1 MRYVNICRLLVKLKF
16 IIYIYMKKN
25 TNKLSSKQV
34 TQLISNPEDAERFL
48 DAARQSLKEAE
59 RTPADILMDE
69 VFSRQSETQGST
81 EDGQTQKAQLYT
93 ERVKKVAPQLKRK
106 IEDYWS

>member
-1 MRYVNICRLLVKLKF
+1 
-16 IIYIYMKKN
+16 MKRS
-25 TNKLSSKQV
+25 TNKLSVGQLSKL
-34 TQLISNPEDAERFL
+34 TSNKEDAERFL

-69 VFSRQSETQGST
+69 VCDIQSEIQDST
-81 EDGQTQKAQLYT
+81 DDGQTQEARLYT
-93 ERVKKVAPQLKRK
+93 ERLNKVAPQLKRK

>member
-1 MRYVNICRLLVKLKF
+1 
-16 IIYIYMKKN
+16 MKKS
-25 TNKLSSKQV
+25 TNKLSVGQLSKL
-34 TQLISNPEDAERFL
+34 TSNKEDAERFL

-69 VFSRQSETQGST
+69 VCDIQSETQDST
-81 EDGQTQKAQLYT
+81 DDGQNQEARLYT
-93 ERVKKVAPQLKRK
+93 ERLNKVAPQLKRK